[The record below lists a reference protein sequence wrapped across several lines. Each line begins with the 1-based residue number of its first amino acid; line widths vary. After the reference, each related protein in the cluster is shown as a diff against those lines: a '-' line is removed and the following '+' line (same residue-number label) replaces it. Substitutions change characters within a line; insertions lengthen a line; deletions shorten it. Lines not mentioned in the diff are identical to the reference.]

1 MIKVKTFASE
11 IKIFHTVRE
20 LQQLDTEVNKFIA
33 DSGIKKVIS
42 VCDACTTDD
51 SGSTIGLI
59 RTIAYEDG
67 N

>member
-20 LQQLDTEVNKFIA
+20 LQQLDTEVNKFIG

-51 SGSTIGLI
+51 SGATIGLI

-67 N
+67 K

>member
-20 LQQLDTEVNKFIA
+20 LQQLDAEVNKFIA

-42 VCDACTTDD
+42 VCDACPTDD

-67 N
+67 K